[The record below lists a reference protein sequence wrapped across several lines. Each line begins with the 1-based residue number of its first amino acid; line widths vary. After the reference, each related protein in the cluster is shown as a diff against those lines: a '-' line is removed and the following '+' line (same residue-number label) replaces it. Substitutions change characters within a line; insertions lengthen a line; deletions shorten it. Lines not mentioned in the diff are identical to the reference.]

1 VHAKLRAFGRRRGA
15 AALAAVACLL
25 AASAHAVAQDT
36 SGLQAKVDAAEA
48 EAGALASQLE
58 AEQAQLVS
66 AQQQAAAAATRERRL
81 SSLLAVGAER
91 SARLAAE
98 VADSRERLARERRR
112 LARAR
117 AALAQRL
124 VDIYQSGVPDATTL
138 VLSADGFDDLITRTD
153 YLRMIEESDTRLAAR
168 VREVRN
174 AVARKLAAVEELKA
188 RQDAYNARLASA
200 RDQIAAVRLAAEQEA
215 AQLAAISAS
224 RAATLDE
231 LRSNISGWIEDIQA
245 AQQVSAAEAQE
256 QVGEYL
262 GGPYSIPSSIVMC
275 ESGGNYNALNPS
287 SAAGGAYQI
296 LPSTWDL
303 YGGSGN
309 PEDASPAEQD
319 QIAAQIWADSGPG
332 AWACAG

>member
-1 VHAKLRAFGRRRGA
+1 M
-15 AALAAVACLL
+15 AALASLACLL
-25 AASAHAVAQDT
+25 TASAHAIAQDT
-36 SGLQAKVDAAEA
+36 ADLQSKVDAAET

-66 AQQQAAAAATRERRL
+66 AQQQAAAAAARERQL
-81 SSLLAVGAER
+81 SSLLAVGEER
-91 SARLAAE
+91 AARLAAE
-98 VADSRERLARERRR
+98 VTSSQERLALERRR

-117 AALAQRL
+117 EALARRL
-124 VDIYQSGVPDATTL
+124 VDIYQSGVPDATSL
-138 VLSADGFDDLITRTD
+138 VLNSDGFDDLITRTD